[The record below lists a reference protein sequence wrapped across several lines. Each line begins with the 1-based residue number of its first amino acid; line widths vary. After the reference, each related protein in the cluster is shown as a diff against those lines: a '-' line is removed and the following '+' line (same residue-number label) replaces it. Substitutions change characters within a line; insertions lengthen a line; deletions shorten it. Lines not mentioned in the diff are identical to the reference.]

1 MYPMETPEPKWIN
14 QAHLL
19 YEINYVLLPR
29 GEDQTVTVSQHWIAG
44 NGSFIVLTLH
54 SGELWLCLQHFI
66 CAVHTI

>member
-29 GEDQTVTVSQHWIAG
+29 GEDQT
-44 NGSFIVLTLH
+44 LTNPSL
-54 SGELWLCLQHFI
+54 EI
-66 CAVHTI
+66 YKKKKN